1 MISVIL
7 GCVLEKRGFKMLRRL
22 IGFLMAVSLLS
33 AAPVAV
39 ASPMCEARGLIVDH
53 EGNPLKDAV
62 VTFVPYG
69 GTMEYTGKTN
79 KKGRYYV
86 PGMFNS
92 QGDRWT
98 VIAKLEGYV
107 PTKMVVESRTVN
119 KVLVGDIYTTNLNP
133 ASGAQKLTIRQMG
146 NAKIDFTLTP
156 EDLVAQEVAAPATP
170 GEPADEGSAA
180 PVQPKIDPWDMALNR
195 AAEGDLEGSLPFF
208 DKAIG
213 DEPEDAERR
222 GAYAKVLYQLQR
234 YDEAEIQAGA
244 SVELAP
250 DNLDNRMVLYSIHV
264 GRGDLDDAKVI
275 LEEIQAIAPGDI
287 RVLRQLAFIASESG
301 DTAEAIAAYEALT
314 KADPDNSD
322 GWLSLGD
329 LYAGAGELA
338 KSEQAYQRVV
348 ELEPADAHQIFFNI
362 GALTIN
368 KPNRSEAETRKAI
381 SAFRKAIELKPDY
394 LQAHKQLAFALLGI
408 GDRAGARQSLERYV
422 ELAPDAPDAQQMRSM
437 IATLKK

>member
-1 MISVIL
+1 M
-7 GCVLEKRGFKMLRRL
+7 MLRRL
-22 IGFLMAVSLLS
+22 IGFCVAASILS
-33 AAPVAV
+33 AAPVVV
-39 ASPMCEARGLIVDH
+39 ASPMCEARGMVVDH

-62 VTFVPYG
+62 ITFVPFG
-69 GTMEYTGKTN
+69 GTMEYSGKSN

-107 PTKMVVESRTVN
+107 PTKMVVETRTVN
-119 KVLVGDIYTTNLNP
+119 KVLVGDIYSANLNP
-133 ASGAQKLTIRQMG
+133 SSGPQKLTIRQMG
-146 NAKIDFTLTP
+146 NAKVDFTMTP
-156 EDLVAQEVAAPATP
+156 EDQVAQHMAAQAPEAGQAETA
-170 GEPADEGSAA
+170 ESLSAA
-180 PVQPKIDPWDMALNR
+180 PVQPKVDPWDMALNR
-195 AAEGDLEGSLPFF
+195 AAEGDLEGSVEFF

-234 YDEAEIQAGA
+234 YDEAESQATA

-250 DNLDNRMVLYSIHV
+250 DNIDNRMVLYSINV
-264 GRGDLDDAKVI
+264 GRGDLEAAKVI
-275 LEEIQAIAPGDI
+275 LEETKAVAPGDVRI
-287 RVLRQLAFIASESG
+287 LQQLAFIASESG
-301 DTAEAIAAYEALT
+301 DTTEAIAAYEALT
-314 KADPDNSD
+314 EADPENSD

-329 LYAGAGELA
+329 LYAASGELG

-368 KPNRSEAETRKAI
+368 KPNRSDAETRKAI
-381 SAFRKAIELKPDY
+381 NAFRKAIEIKPDY
-394 LQAHKQLAFALLGI
+394 LQAHKQLAYALLGV
-408 GDRAGARQSLERYV
+408 GDRAGACQALERYV
-422 ELAPDAPDAQQMRSM
+422 ELAPEASDAQQMRSM

>member
-1 MISVIL
+1 MV
-7 GCVLEKRGFKMLRRL
+7 
-22 IGFLMAVSLLS
+22 
-33 AAPVAV
+33 
-39 ASPMCEARGLIVDH
+39 VDH

-69 GTMEYTGKTN
+69 GTMEYTGKTS

-98 VIAKLEGYV
+98 VIAKLDGYV

-119 KVLVGDIYTTNLNP
+119 KVLVGDIYTTKLNP
-133 ASGAQKLTIRQMG
+133 ASGPQKLTIRQMG
-146 NAKIDFTLTP
+146 NATIDFTLTP
-156 EDLVAQEVAAPATP
+156 DDLVAQEVAAQVAPAEP
-170 GEPADEGSAA
+170 GEEGSAA
-180 PVQPKIDPWDMALNR
+180 PVQPKVDPWDMALNR
-195 AAEGDLEGSLPFF
+195 AAEGDLEGSVEFF
-208 DKAIG
+208 GKAIE
-213 DEPEDAERR
+213 DEPEDVERR

-234 YDEAEIQAGA
+234 YDEAQSQAAA
-244 SVELAP
+244 SIELAP

-264 GRGDLDDAKVI
+264 ASGDLEAAKVV
-275 LEEIQAIAPGDI
+275 LQETEAISPGDV
-287 RVLRQLAFIASESG
+287 RVLQQLAFIASESG
-301 DTAEAIAAYEALT
+301 DTADAIAAYEALT
-314 KADPDNSD
+314 EVDPQNSD
-322 GWLSLGD
+322 GWLALGD
-329 LYAGAGELA
+329 LYAAAGELG

-348 ELEPADAHQIFFNI
+348 ELAPADAHQIFFNI

-381 SAFRKAIELKPDY
+381 NAFRKAIEIKPDY
-394 LQAHKQLAFALLGI
+394 LQAHQQLAYALLGV
-408 GDRAGARQSLERYV
+408 GDRSGARVALERYV

>member
-1 MISVIL
+1 M
-7 GCVLEKRGFKMLRRL
+7 EKRGFVMLRRL
-22 IGFLMAVSLLS
+22 SGLCIAASLLS

-39 ASPMCEARGLIVDH
+39 ASPMCEARGMVVDH

-62 VTFVPYG
+62 ITFVPYG
-69 GTMEYTGKTN
+69 ATMEYTGKTN
-79 KKGRYYV
+79 KKGAYYV

-98 VIAKLEGYV
+98 VLAKLEGYV

-119 KVLVGDIYTTNLNP
+119 KVLVGDIYTTTLNA
-133 ASGAQKLTIRQMG
+133 ASGPQNLTIRQMG
-146 NAKIDFTLTP
+146 SAKVDFTMTP
-156 EDLVAQEVAAPATP
+156 EDLVAREVAAQAPQE
-170 GEPADEGSAA
+170 EPDEKGSAP

-234 YDEAEIQAGA
+234 YDEAEIQAISA
-244 SVELAP
+244 VELAP

-264 GRGDLDDAKVI
+264 GRGDLDGAKAI
-275 LEEIQAIAPGDI
+275 LEESREIAPGDVS
-287 RVLRQLAFIASESG
+287 VLQQLAFIASESG

-314 KADPDNSD
+314 EADPKNSE

-329 LYAGAGELA
+329 MYAGAGELE

-362 GALTIN
+362 GALAIN

-381 SAFRKAIELKPDY
+381 SAFRKAIEIKPDY
-394 LQAHKQLAFALLGI
+394 LQAHKQLAFALLGV
-408 GDRAGARQSLERYV
+408 GDRTGARQSLERYV
-422 ELAPDAPDAQQMRSM
+422 ELAPDAPDAQQIRSM